1 MIISKNL
8 KIDTK
13 DNFQIIDITKEI
25 DNLLNNLDISNG
37 ILNIFS
43 KHSTTAIVINENE
56 SGLLNDFK
64 KSIGNLIPEHD
75 NYKHDLIDNNAAAH
89 LKSFLLSSSETIPIN
104 NNKLDLGTW
113 QSIFF
118 IELDGPRKNRNIKVT
133 VIGE

>member
-37 ILNIFS
+37 ILNIFF

-56 SGLLNDFK
+56 SGL
-64 KSIGNLIPEHD
+64 
-75 NYKHDLIDNNAAAH
+75 
-89 LKSFLLSSSETIPIN
+89 
-104 NNKLDLGTW
+104 
-113 QSIFF
+113 
-118 IELDGPRKNRNIKVT
+118 
-133 VIGE
+133 